1 MDASKVSA
9 SVGSDFADG
18 LTCGPPGTPVAT
30 TMEESFTIVLE
41 GSIQG
46 SSAALASALSPHSSL
61 DSSFAAAR
69 TENRSC
75 SSSFV
80 EITNLTHAET
90 SGTEGEDDSSFVVV
104 KDNSSVM
111 HQPDDTTDNMKSKAS
126 HSSGVV
132 HLQNT
137 TDDPVDD
144 ASANIDPSV
153 KPLARESGGSP
164 STAGDIPS
172 SNTIRLLKAEDGSPT
187 DPAHTADGAYES
199 ENGGDPYS
207 TEASSKDHTSL
218 QVCAAIGT
226 DALWT
231 NDKGP
236 LNEAGIS
243 PNQVEHVTGSNAG
256 HETQSVQQSTDDIYH
271 VDGAR
276 ELSEPTAVPICDKA
290 DGIPSKTNNKV
301 STTDPGS
308 EGSTDAEDLETKIIN
323 EPSKIEVVTM
333 SKTNGGIPGTEGVNS
348 KREENPSVTTYATTA
363 TDSKLSADLQNSV
376 TGDEYAKSKSGKAL
390 SNTDGGGVPMVTEGS
405 ETTGNATPGTNC
417 QPTPQG
423 TVVISIVTHLHIVK
437 IDVYCF
443 QRSCCYCSNW

>member
-111 HQPDDTTDNMKSKAS
+111 HQSDDTTDNMKSKAS

-218 QVCAAIGT
+218 QVCAAIGA